1 MPEEA
6 PQTNPHSPPQAR
18 WVSVQSAAWS
28 TRRAQPARA
37 ELPTPD
43 SEEPEDYVLT
53 AAALA
58 ADPGR
63 RRLLRHGL
71 RDMIRANPLG
81 QPDRFVRAF
90 YAKAEEV
97 ARA

>member
-1 MPEEA
+1 MSQRFADLGILPSAGRRRSPPTCGSEDSL
-6 PQTNPHSPPQAR
+6 PLPHS
-18 WVSVQSAAWS
+18 VE
-28 TRRAQPARA
+28 QPW
-37 ELPTPD
+37 
-43 SEEPEDYVLT
+43 
-53 AAALA
+53 
-58 ADPGR
+58 ADPSR

-71 RDMIRANPLG
+71 RNLIRKHPLG